1 MPRSYWVNYTYFDS
15 IYEFHGKAY
24 NVLYSPKN
32 WTAVTERF
40 SAISQVVLQ
49 TQSVNLYD
57 SATMMIA
64 LGMMDKAD
72 TRYSD
77 EAYDYGVQW
86 LKYLLSTDTFEL
98 NYVENLATNNR
109 GPTYTDYNYLYGNL
123 ATSIA
128 GSDGY
133 MYREVMEYYYTDGI
147 PNNWC
152 VVLQTNDT
160 TKRWANSYHQKCGSV
175 EGWYKYQDTEII
187 TRNAKNQLYYTYD
200 DFKPIT
206 GEHSWGRI
214 LGPLLFDEFTG
225 SDYGFRVAF
234 KAWQAVR
241 AMMVALQEKNGQYLG
256 HVMYYM
262 PLPTVCTKIATPPD
276 VDSDDASCIDGRTFS
291 SENLASTIAAVR
303 KLESVVPSTT
313 VLSYVRNTTK
323 PARDASTVRV
333 KHFLHEMDQN
343 LTSGYLNVCLKS
355 NVTLY
360 TNKQDKSEETRFECS
375 PCVIQGGLVTYNY
388 DYWDQNKTPKTQDEP
403 SEYSMPRINS
413 YFAVDV
419 HTWGLSVLA
428 TDIRDA
434 YNLTVPFELWR
445 QVRRYGG
452 YKYTVTADNTNC
464 DETVSGVGYT
474 YPNQNET
481 GHEVVTGEWTLG
493 ALFAVRTLRQMYS
506 TNNCTQGTGTTIT
519 GYEYAI
525 YEGPVTFDTSD
536 ERIPPVKKCS
546 KKFTKVSDF
555 CAFAVKQLVND
566 EINMLKTLRGEL
578 TVELSDM
585 SSNGLGYTHQ
595 IGRSATALYYNNLV
609 HYNIPF
615 GWYAERNPSM
625 ASTAWMMYA
634 DEGINPMRV
643 DVRDGGAG
651 IPEDA

>member
-1 MPRSYWVNYTYFDS
+1 
-15 IYEFHGKAY
+15 
-24 NVLYSPKN
+24 
-32 WTAVTERF
+32 
-40 SAISQVVLQ
+40 
-49 TQSVNLYD
+49 
-57 SATMMIA
+57 MMIA
-64 LGMMDKAD
+64 LGLMDNAN

-98 NYVENLATNNR
+98 NYVQDKASNNR

-128 GSDGY
+128 GPDGY

-152 VVLQTNDT
+152 VVWQTNKT
-160 TKRWANSYHQKCGSV
+160 TGLTAKAWENAYNQKCGTTDA
-175 EGWYKYQDTEII
+175 WYQHQDTEIK

-200 DFKPIT
+200 DFKPVT

-241 AMMVALQEKNGQYLG
+241 AMMVALKKNGQYLG

-262 PLPTVCTKIATPPD
+262 PLPTDCTQIATAPN
-276 VDSDDASCIDGRTFS
+276 VDHDDASCIDGRTFS

-303 KLESVVPSTT
+303 KLETVVPSTT

-323 PARDASTVRV
+323 PAEDASTVRV
-333 KHFLHEMDQN
+333 KHFLHEMDKN
-343 LTSGYLNVCLKS
+343 LTSGFLNVSLKLS
-355 NVTLY
+355 VALY
-360 TNKQDKSEETRFECS
+360 TNKQDKSKETKFECS
-375 PCVIQGGLVTYNY
+375 PCVIQGGLVDYNY
-388 DYWDQNKTPKTQDEP
+388 NYWDQTKTPKTQDEP
-403 SEYSMPRINS
+403 SDYSMPRMNS

-452 YKYTVTADNTNC
+452 YEYAVSASQDNKNC
-464 DETVSGVGYT
+464 AETVSGVGYT
-474 YPNQNET
+474 YPNKDERND
-481 GHEVVTGEWTLG
+481 EVVTGEWTLG

-506 TNNCTQGTGTTIT
+506 KNNCTQGTHVEFTE
-519 GYEYAI
+519 YEYAI
-525 YEGPVTFDTSD
+525 YDGPVTFKTDD
-536 ERIPPVKKCS
+536 ARKLPNKLCKKT
-546 KKFTKVSDF
+546 FNTMDAF
-555 CAFAVKQLVND
+555 CAFAVSQLESD
-566 EINMLKTLRGEL
+566 EKNMLKTLRGEL
-578 TVELSDM
+578 TAQLSDM

-595 IGRSATALYYNNLV
+595 MGRSATALYYNNRV

-625 ASTAWMMYA
+625 ASTTWMMYA
-634 DEGINPMRV
+634 EEEINPMRV
-643 DVRDGGAG
+643 NVRDGGAG
-651 IPEDA
+651 ISEDA